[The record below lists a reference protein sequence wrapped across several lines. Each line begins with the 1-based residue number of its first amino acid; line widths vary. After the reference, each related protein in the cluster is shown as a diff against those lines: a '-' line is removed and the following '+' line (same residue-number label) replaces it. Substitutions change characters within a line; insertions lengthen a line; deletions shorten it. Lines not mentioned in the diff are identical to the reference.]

1 MADDKVP
8 LPKVDFSDGESP
20 KNSSRKTIV
29 ATISIITVILLL
41 GTVISVTVFFVLKK
55 NTPNARL
62 VEVNLKE
69 GDTLTYQVDQ
79 NIEVQV
85 GEIQKGMFVFIFFIF
100 VRSWHFSC
108 LNRIPSIS
116 LKDNARSTFWEPM
129 KEKVR

>member
-29 ATISIITVILLL
+29 AAISIITVILLL
-41 GTVISVTVFFVLKK
+41 GTLISVTVFFVLKK

-85 GEIQKGMFVFIFFIF
+85 GEIQKGMFVFKI
-100 VRSWHFSC
+100 
-108 LNRIPSIS
+108 L
-116 LKDNARSTFWEPM
+116 
-129 KEKVR
+129 